1 MKGDGIEVLD
11 EYTTGEYKGPAAK
24 IAAGTEGW
32 EAIQV
37 TNTSSPGI
45 TLISAGQGSVSEAG
59 GWSQGGG
66 HSTVA
71 GYYGLGADQV
81 LSLNVVTADGRL
93 VTAGLHENQDLFYAL
108 RGGGGGKAS
117 RKSPV

>member
-1 MKGDGIEVLD
+1 MLG
-11 EYTTGEYKGPAAK
+11 EYTIGEYTGGAAK

-37 TNTSSPGI
+37 MNASNPGI
-45 TLISAGQGSVSEAG
+45 TIVAPGQGSVSETG

-81 LSLNVVTADGRL
+81 LSLNVVTADGHL
-93 VTAGLHENQDLFYAL
+93 VTADVHQNQDLFYAL
-108 RGGGGGKAS
+108 RGGGGG
-117 RKSPV
+117 REFCEGR

>member
-1 MKGDGIEVLD
+1 M
-11 EYTTGEYKGPAAK
+11 GEYNGGAAK

-45 TLISAGQGSVSEAG
+45 TIIAPGQGSVSEAG

-66 HSTVA
+66 HSTIA

-81 LSLNVVTADGRL
+81 LSLNVVTADGHL
-93 VTAGLHENQDLFYAL
+93 VTADLQQNQDLFYAL
-108 RGGGGGKAS
+108 RGGGGGRTFA
-117 RKSPV
+117 KSLI